1 MKNLIRL
8 TIITILC
15 FSVGSCKEVDNKNE
29 NVIFENLYFTVL
41 KLDNG
46 KYIILPK
53 DNNDRSVPIVIDE
66 KDYQSYKCNFNINK

>member
-8 TIITILC
+8 IIITILC
-15 FSVGSCKEVDNKNE
+15 FSFGSCKEVRNE

-46 KYIILPK
+46 KYVILPK
-53 DNNDRSVPIVIDE
+53 DNNDRSIPIIIDE
-66 KDYQSYKCNFNINK
+66 KDYNSYKCNFNINN

>member
-1 MKNLIRL
+1 MKTFIRL
-8 TIITILC
+8 AFIAVLC
-15 FSVGSCKEVDNKNE
+15 FSFGSCKEAHNE
-29 NVIFENLYFTVL
+29 NVIFENIYFTVL

-53 DNNDRSVPIVIDE
+53 DNNHRNIPIVIDE

>member
-8 TIITILC
+8 TIITILF
-15 FSVGSCKEVDNKNE
+15 FSFLSCKEVHNE

-53 DNNDRSVPIVIDE
+53 DNDHRNIPIVIDE